1 MDWFEIKIDF
11 LKKFSDYSVYVIPSC
26 ISENRE
32 QEYRV
37 MAMAAALGYK
47 TNDRVSI
54 DHKKKRVYYF
64 R

>member
-1 MDWFEIKIDF
+1 MDWYEIKREF
-11 LKKFSDYSVYVIPSC
+11 EKKFPGYFVYVVPSC

-32 QEYRV
+32 CEYRIS
-37 MAMAAALGYK
+37 AMETALGHK

-54 DHKKKRVYYF
+54 DNEKKRVYYF

>member
-1 MDWFEIKIDF
+1 MDWFEIKKEF
-11 LKKFSDYSVYVIPSC
+11 AKKFPGYLVYVIPSC

-32 QEYRV
+32 YEYQIS
-37 MAMAAALGYK
+37 AMETALGYK

-54 DHKKKRVYYF
+54 DNEKRRVYYF

>member
-1 MDWFEIKIDF
+1 MDWHEIKKEF
-11 LKKFSDYSVYVIPSC
+11 EKKFPGYFVYVVPSC

-32 QEYRV
+32 CEYRIS
-37 MAMAAALGYK
+37 AMETVLGYK

-54 DHKKKRVYYF
+54 DNEKKRVYYF

>member
-1 MDWFEIKIDF
+1 MNWYEIKKEF
-11 LKKFSDYSVYVIPSC
+11 EKKFPGYFVYVVPSC
-26 ISENRE
+26 ISESRE

-37 MAMAAALGYK
+37 KAMTMALGYE

-54 DHKKKRVYYF
+54 SHEKKRVYYF

>member
-1 MDWFEIKIDF
+1 MDWYEIKKEF
-11 LKKFSDYSVYVIPSC
+11 EKKFPDYFVYVVPSC

-37 MAMAAALGYK
+37 KAMATALGHE

-54 DHKKKRVYYF
+54 DHEKKRVYYF

>member
-1 MDWFEIKIDF
+1 MDWLEIKKDF
-11 LKKFSDYSVYVIPSC
+11 EKKFPDYFVYVIPSC

-37 MAMAAALGYK
+37 KAMAIALEHE
-47 TNDRVSI
+47 TSDRVSI
-54 DHKKKRVYYF
+54 DHEKKRVYYF